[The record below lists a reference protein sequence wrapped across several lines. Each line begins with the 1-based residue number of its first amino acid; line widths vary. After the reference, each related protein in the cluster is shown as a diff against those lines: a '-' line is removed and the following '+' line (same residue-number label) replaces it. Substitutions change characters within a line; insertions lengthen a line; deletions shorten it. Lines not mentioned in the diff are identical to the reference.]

1 MPTLSTVSRFLPS
14 WSTVLVGLI
23 LNYALKTS
31 STTVRSQW
39 LRRTFFTL
47 LWLNWRSLPFIW
59 HLHLFGQVPLLH
71 LRLRLY
77 GLDKVFAIAKDP
89 FDTKVIT
96 RGTATWDASDWNM
109 HLSNSSYAKACDV
122 ARFKWLCNVVG
133 CFVAQPFGRMD
144 EHVPDVVDLDGLGSC
159 GGGGGNQVGPAF
171 GREDIWSPL
180 AQTAFYFHREIPIFA
195 SYEIDVHVVAWDD
208 KWLYYVC
215 RFTTPPNKKT
225 SSSERTLNCVSL
237 CRSCFKMKGSRL
249 SIPPS
254 RVLSISGVGP
264 DRSNWDR
271 AMGFRAE
278 GKGKAWLKYGGELA
292 AKKAGK
298 LGTDHVLVGE
308 EGWDEDGMRDYEERR
323 IEGLKIVGRFG
334 DVRGWEN
341 L

>member
-14 WSTVLVGLI
+14 WSTVVVGFI

-31 STTVRSQW
+31 NTTVHAQW
-39 LRRTFFTL
+39 LRRAFFTL

-59 HLHLFGQVPLLH
+59 HIGTSASYLSRQGSVSLRLGLNPRPVLADLFGQIPLLH

-77 GLDKVFAIAKDP
+77 GIDKVFAIAKDP

-122 ARFKWLCNVVG
+122 ARFKWLC
-133 CFVAQPFGRMD
+133 
-144 EHVPDVVDLDGLGSC
+144 DVVSSNSGLEKDE
-159 GGGGGNQVGPAF
+159 
-171 GREDIWSPL
+171 EDIWSPL

-215 RFTTPPNKKT
+215 RFTTPPKNKKT
-225 SSSERTLNCVSL
+225 SSERTLNCVSL
-237 CRSCFKMKGSRL
+237 CRSCFKMRGSRL
-249 SIPPS
+249 SIPPA

-264 DRSNWDR
+264 DRSNWNR
-271 AMGFRAE
+271 AMGLRE
-278 GKGKAWLKYGGELA
+278 KGKGKAWLKYGGELA
-292 AKKAGK
+292 AMKAGK
-298 LGTDHVLVGE
+298 LGMNHVLVGE
-308 EGWDEDGMRDYEERR
+308 EGWDQDGMQAFEERR
-323 IEGLKIVGRFG
+323 KEGLKVVERFG
-334 DVRGWEN
+334 DVKGWES

>member
-14 WSTVLVGLI
+14 WSTVVVGFI

-31 STTVRSQW
+31 NTTVHAQW
-39 LRRTFFTL
+39 LRRAFFTL

-59 HLHLFGQVPLLH
+59 HIDLFGQIPFLH

-77 GLDKVFAIAKDP
+77 GIDKVFAIAKDP

-122 ARFKWLCNVVG
+122 ARFKWLC
-133 CFVAQPFGRMD
+133 
-144 EHVPDVVDLDGLGSC
+144 DV
-159 GGGGGNQVGPAF
+159 VGPAF

-215 RFTTPPNKKT
+215 RFTTPPKNKKT
-225 SSSERTLNCVSL
+225 SSERTLNCVSL
-237 CRSCFKMKGSRL
+237 CRSCFKMRGSRL
-249 SIPPS
+249 SIPPA

-264 DRSNWDR
+264 DRSNWNR
-271 AMGFRAE
+271 AMGLRE
-278 GKGKAWLKYGGELA
+278 KGKGKAWLKYGGELA
-292 AKKAGK
+292 AMKAGK
-298 LGTDHVLVGE
+298 LGMNHVLVGE
-308 EGWDEDGMRDYEERR
+308 EGWDQDGMQAFEERR
-323 IEGLKIVGRFG
+323 KEGLKVVERFG
-334 DVRGWEN
+334 DVKGWES